1 MAGCP
6 NGTYVEAAIMSGD
19 LSAGMTNEVTAGLQ
33 AGDVASIRFDDHVG
47 GEGFK
52 LTKFSCR

>member
-1 MAGCP
+1 
-6 NGTYVEAAIMSGD
+6 MSGD